1 MTHPLLPLSGGIATQ
16 FTALMIIAAGTKR
29 GAPEATAVSDK
40 SDTPMFII
48 YGFLIVFIVIVGVL
62 AHRDNKMIE

>member
-1 MTHPLLPLSGGIATQ
+1 
-16 FTALMIIAAGTKR
+16 MIIAAGTKR